1 MDEYGVTQKGF
12 VRKRLDKIKEGV
24 YGRLK
29 EGWGY
34 DITINPQSFL
44 NVLVTGFSDEVAKLW
59 EVAEDT
65 YYAMYTMSAEGANLD
80 NAMQFG
86 GITREHDART
96 TYMLACTAPDDTVVP
111 YGVLVRS
118 VTTPE
123 NLFPSTNKKLICR

>member
-12 VRKRLDKIKEGV
+12 VRKRLDEVKNSV

-65 YYAMYTMSAEGANLD
+65 YYAMYTMLS
-80 NAMQFG
+80 
-86 GITREHDART
+86 
-96 TYMLACTAPDDTVVP
+96 
-111 YGVLVRS
+111 
-118 VTTPE
+118 
-123 NLFPSTNKKLICR
+123 LIHI

>member
-12 VRKRLDKIKEGV
+12 VRKRLDEVKNSV

-86 GITREHDART
+86 GITRERDSRT
-96 TYMLACTAPDDTVVP
+96 TYMLACTAQDDTVVP
-111 YGVLVRS
+111 YGVLVKS
-118 VTTPE
+118 ATNPE
-123 NLFPSTNKKLICR
+123 KMFRCTIRR